1 MVESAAAGLDNS
13 ILIDNLSFKL
23 RNGAAYVQ
31 ERKSV
36 SFYASGSNE
45 YTTTGTKLVKLV
57 CTSDSWLDPS
67 TFRISF
73 DVNNKAFDTYTGSGA
88 TTAVVPL
95 EAKLLRPLSGPWS
108 FFHRMRILC
117 GGTIVEDISD
127 FARTQE
133 MFSVLMS
140 KGSRV
145 NVDCE
150 GFGLE
155 HFNYKTLQ
163 DIASFPG
170 IPGGES
176 QTVMFTPLS
185 GLLSQPK
192 YLPLKYCPLT
202 IELELISSNTE
213 PFVVLGGVFTE
224 ANTSTAWS
232 LSNFQIKCDLLNL
245 DNELENGYT
254 QLLMSGKSLP
264 INFST
269 YVAQYQ
275 SILAGTNLGGVAVG
289 QEKVR
294 LNVARSL
301 SRLKSIFITFYAPL
315 RTTNDNLIY
324 KQFNTFYSPMQMTAD
339 VPTMGK
345 DGEIE
350 VQVQIGSKCL
360 PEQPIRG
367 HAEAFYN
374 LKKCLGIQSSAVH
387 SFDVNAQE
395 YKRVKFI
402 LGFDTEKI
410 LAAAFT
416 GENTRNGSLIN
427 IKFDQNGDDP
437 THFAQQMYIILH
449 ADCVMEVGDTGV
461 RVYD

>member
-150 GFGLE
+150 GFGLDN
-155 HFNYKTLQ
+155 FNYKTNQ
-163 DIASFPG
+163 DLASFPG
-170 IPGGES
+170 I
-176 QTVMFTPLS
+176 M
-185 GLLSQPK
+185 
-192 YLPLKYCPLT
+192 
-202 IELELISSNTE
+202 
-213 PFVVLGGVFTE
+213 GGV
-224 ANTSTAWS
+224 NH
-232 LSNFQIKCDLLNL
+232 K
-245 DNELENGYT
+245 
-254 QLLMSGKSLP
+254 QL
-264 INFST
+264 
-269 YVAQYQ
+269 
-275 SILAGTNLGGVAVG
+275 
-289 QEKVR
+289 
-294 LNVARSL
+294 
-301 SRLKSIFITFYAPL
+301 
-315 RTTNDNLIY
+315 
-324 KQFNTFYSPMQMTAD
+324 
-339 VPTMGK
+339 
-345 DGEIE
+345 
-350 VQVQIGSKCL
+350 CL
-360 PEQPIRG
+360 
-367 HAEAFYN
+367 H
-374 LKKCLGIQSSAVH
+374 H
-387 SFDVNAQE
+387 
-395 YKRVKFI
+395 
-402 LGFDTEKI
+402 
-410 LAAAFT
+410 
-416 GENTRNGSLIN
+416 
-427 IKFDQNGDDP
+427 
-437 THFAQQMYIILH
+437 
-449 ADCVMEVGDTGV
+449 
-461 RVYD
+461 